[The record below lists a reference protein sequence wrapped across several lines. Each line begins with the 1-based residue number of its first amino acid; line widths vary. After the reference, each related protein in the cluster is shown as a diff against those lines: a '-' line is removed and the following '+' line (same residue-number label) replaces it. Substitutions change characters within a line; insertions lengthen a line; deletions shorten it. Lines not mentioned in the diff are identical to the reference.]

1 VRIIRAVG
9 RVAGHPCIPRT
20 HPLSSLGIP
29 SRMSDAHLGDPCSG
43 VGRIWML
50 TNARTSEYLW
60 PGQDP
65 TMKIDHN
72 VNRRPLEHS
81 SAEENA

>member
-1 VRIIRAVG
+1 
-9 RVAGHPCIPRT
+9 
-20 HPLSSLGIP
+20 
-29 SRMSDAHLGDPCSG
+29 
-43 VGRIWML
+43 ML

-81 SAEENA
+81 SAEENAQRSAYLRSGELEAVPTTGAARNLSGCECVILSTPLMQAR